1 MTKQYEYQFH
11 IAVFLLAWTFSIHL
25 STNVTQIFAL
35 LQNSSTNHNIRVSH
49 VGHISTR
56 SSSSIPFASTRRRV
70 FFMSS
75 PDKQHQDECKNND
88 ERIRYRGRVAY
99 DGTNFKGWQ
108 VQSKGRTIQGEIEK
122 TLSTRFNRQ
131 MKIVGAGRTDA
142 GVHARGQAFHFDVYP
157 NEVVVKSNQQNR
169 TIDLDESSKGGA
181 EEDIFCK
188 SLQTSLNSMLPADVR
203 VWNISKGPQL
213 VTVSKTLSD
222 GTESTQSYKWHVIYT
237 AQQKLYV
244 YRISLGPKAI
254 TTDPIQRY
262 TRVHV
267 EGEVDAIHLQKVLKY
282 YEGTHDFRAFAG
294 AIEATQRKDGIE
306 HKNTVRTVYSASL
319 IDEDNGNFR
328 IEIYLQGALYK
339 MVRNMVGTAIDVC
352 RGQLAEDSMLQ
363 MLHHSGGEDGE
374 NRQFVRK
381 DNKCKPAAPE
391 GLTLEKVFFDDD
403 F

>member
-49 VGHISTR
+49 VGHISTP
-56 SSSSIPFASTRRRV
+56 SSSSITFASTRRRV

-75 PDKQHQDECKNND
+75 PDKQHQDECKTND

-222 GTESTQSYKWHVIYT
+222 GTE
-237 AQQKLYV
+237 
-244 YRISLGPKAI
+244 
-254 TTDPIQRY
+254 
-262 TRVHV
+262 
-267 EGEVDAIHLQKVLKY
+267 
-282 YEGTHDFRAFAG
+282 
-294 AIEATQRKDGIE
+294 
-306 HKNTVRTVYSASL
+306 
-319 IDEDNGNFR
+319 
-328 IEIYLQGALYK
+328 
-339 MVRNMVGTAIDVC
+339 
-352 RGQLAEDSMLQ
+352 
-363 MLHHSGGEDGE
+363 
-374 NRQFVRK
+374 
-381 DNKCKPAAPE
+381 
-391 GLTLEKVFFDDD
+391 
-403 F
+403 